1 MEGNESKGG
10 RTQGGQRAEQNEN
23 VREGFGDDM
32 GTRVGRPDAGGAD
45 DRSMARLSENAD
57 DRGLEGAALD
67 GAGQGGRSSTRA
79 DGSSMEGDTLDHS
92 QRAQSG
98 MGKEGS
104 KSGSQ
109 GGATGA
115 GGEANR
121 GVEGANVRGGT
132 DEQGGSQ
139 GESRSGAGT
148 SGAGAGVNQ
157 GDRGQG
163 DRAGSEP
170 LAGRKDEHKGSYG
183 GEGGEPRSSS
193 DQREKG
199 LDYYGDEGTGKSR

>member
-1 MEGNESKGG
+1 MEGNQSKGG

-32 GTRVGRPDAGGAD
+32 GTRVGRPDAGSAD

-98 MGKEGS
+98 MAQEGS
-104 KSGSQ
+104 KGGSQ
-109 GGATGA
+109 GRPTGA

-132 DEQGGSQ
+132 DEQGGS
-139 GESRSGAGT
+139 SGSK

-170 LAGRKDEHKGSYG
+170 LSGRKNEHKGSYG

-199 LDYYGDEGTGKSR
+199 PDYYGDEGTGKSR

>member
-1 MEGNESKGG
+1 MDGNQSKGG

-32 GTRVGRPDAGGAD
+32 GTRVGRPDSGGTD
-45 DRSMARLSENAD
+45 DRSMARLGENAD
-57 DRGLEGAALD
+57 DRGLEGAVLD
-67 GAGQGGRSSTRA
+67 GASGREGQPGGTGRGGRSATRA

-98 MGKEGS
+98 M
-104 KSGSQ
+104 SQ
-109 GGATGA
+109 GGSSQSGSRGSGA
-115 GGEANR
+115 EANR

-132 DEQGGSQ
+132 DEQGGS
-139 GESRSGAGT
+139 SRS
-148 SGAGAGVNQ
+148 GVNQ

-170 LAGRKDEHKGSYG
+170 LTGRQNEHKGSYG
-183 GEGGEPRSSS
+183 GEGGEPRTSS